1 MVFLFF
7 RPEVEKFHFEIY
19 ENIFSEKYENI
30 FQGNFFC
37 FWGLGAGNRQ
47 SPQKTRALSTIRRI
61 CCL

>member
-30 FQGNFFC
+30 FQGNFFV
-37 FWGLGAGNRQ
+37 FGGSGQETA
-47 SPQKTRALSTIRRI
+47 RAPKKPEL
-61 CCL
+61 